1 MPIRRFDDN
10 VYSRLEFLKAV
21 SHSMAALALAATSIL
36 MPRIRTAT
44 DSPDDGQAS
53 ADADAAAA
61 NTTDASAMDG
71 IYILLCE
78 DFETLYVKQMFAAFD
93 CVQRCLFNL

>member
-21 SHSMAALALAATSIL
+21 SHNSMAALAATSIP
-36 MPRIRTAT
+36 MPRTAT

-61 NTTDASAMDG
+61 YTTDASAMDG

-93 CVQRCLFNL
+93 CVQRCLSCFNL

>member
-21 SHSMAALALAATSIL
+21 SHGMAALAATSIL

-53 ADADAAAA
+53 ADADAATV
-61 NTTDASAMDG
+61 NTNDASAMDG
-71 IYILLCE
+71 I
-78 DFETLYVKQMFAAFD
+78 LYFS
-93 CVQRCLFNL
+93 L

>member
-21 SHSMAALALAATSIL
+21 SHSMAALAATSIL

-44 DSPDDGQAS
+44 DSPDDNQAS
-53 ADADAAAA
+53 ADADAATV
-61 NTTDASAMDG
+61 NTNDASAMDG
-71 IYILLCE
+71 I
-78 DFETLYVKQMFAAFD
+78 LYFS
-93 CVQRCLFNL
+93 L